1 MCGCLQEPEGGISF
15 PGSGV
20 IGDCEPPITC
30 GYNLWVLEFVLQSF
44 TMIYNS
50 YTHCVRFIFEIEG

>member
-20 IGDCEPPITC
+20 IGDCEPPVVGTGICTP
-30 GYNLWVLEFVLQSF
+30 VL
-44 TMIYNS
+44 MCNS
-50 YTHCVRFIFEIEG
+50 YRHCVPFIFEIEK